1 MALKIA
7 VYTIALDEAAHVD
20 RWADSA
26 VDADHRIVGDTG
38 SSDDTVERLLNKG
51 VTVHRIGIRPWR
63 FDDARNAVMSLIPG
77 DVDVCVTM
85 DMDVFLA
92 PGWRPKVEAAW
103 TPGTTALYIR
113 MILRPSVEDLRSDGV
128 PSRVAIIAGT
138 IASSVLH
145 EALSSAA
152 RARSCATATIV
163 VMYHVQDDPQGSI
176 CL

>member
-26 VDADHRIVGDTG
+26 VDADLRIVGDTG
-38 SSDDTVERLLNKG
+38 SSDDTVERLLRKG

-63 FDDARNAVMSLIPG
+63 FDDARNAVMALIPG

-103 TPGTTALYIR
+103 TPGTTASLQPDDIAGER
-113 MILRPSVEDLRSDGV
+113 RGSRSDGRCAV
-128 PSRVAIIAGT
+128 QELPSP
-138 IASSVLH
+138 L
-145 EALSSAA
+145 ELS
-152 RARSCATATIV
+152 
-163 VMYHVQDDPQGSI
+163 
-176 CL
+176 L